1 MRRLD
6 SPRLLLALS
15 VSGLAFTQQALAS
28 QAPVVGRS
36 TTAATSSGLAA
47 QPTRTLAAPVA
58 NAAIRVA
65 RSRSMV
71 TNNKRAVPPV
81 VIVPS
86 RAFESREIARA
97 RVATLL
103 ILGIGY

>member
-1 MRRLD
+1 
-6 SPRLLLALS
+6 
-15 VSGLAFTQQALAS
+15 
-28 QAPVVGRS
+28 
-36 TTAATSSGLAA
+36 
-47 QPTRTLAAPVA
+47 
-58 NAAIRVA
+58 
-65 RSRSMV
+65 MV